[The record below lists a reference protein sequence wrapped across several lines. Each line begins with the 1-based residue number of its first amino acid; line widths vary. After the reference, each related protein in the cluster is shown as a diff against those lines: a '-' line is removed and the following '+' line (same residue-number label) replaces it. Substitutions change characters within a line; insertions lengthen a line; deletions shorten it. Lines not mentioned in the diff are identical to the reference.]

1 MFMDEDSIAERTAR
15 EVAQEMQGKPLPPL
29 SEEEIAARAAWRE
42 EIRAGTGSRRK
53 KKATAFPLYTSE
65 EYTAMHLA
73 FCRGWW
79 RARGRGREK
88 LVLGMDTGPGT
99 KARGR
104 VGGVRGVRGL
114 SWDFR
119 E

>member
-1 MFMDEDSIAERTAR
+1 
-15 EVAQEMQGKPLPPL
+15 MQGKPLPPL

-73 FCRGWW
+73 FCRAML
-79 RARGRGREK
+79 RARRRGCEK
-88 LVLGMDTGPGT
+88 FVLGIDTRPCT
-99 KARGR
+99 KAPVTLGR
-104 VGGVRGVRGL
+104 VPRVNGL
-114 SWDFR
+114 SWDFT